1 MVRKTREVLRE
12 ALALSPKARAEI
24 ASTLLHSLDV
34 EEDPNV
40 EAIWAAEIE
49 RRFREVE
56 SGKAKLLPWERV
68 RRELRAGLK
77 RARKKA

>member
-49 RRFREVE
+49 RRFREVD
-56 SGKAKLLPWERV
+56 SGKAKLLPWESV

>member
-1 MVRKTREVLRE
+1 LP
-12 ALALSPKARAEI
+12 PKERAEI

-34 EEDPNV
+34 EEDPDV

-49 RRFREVE
+49 RRLRDVE
-56 SGKAKLLPWERV
+56 SGKAKLVPWERV

>member
-1 MVRKTREVLRE
+1 MP
-12 ALALSPKARAEI
+12 PKERAEI

-49 RRFREVE
+49 RRLRDVE
-56 SGKAKLLPWERV
+56 SGKAKLVPWERV